1 MISQKEKRAFAL
13 FFLMHFCL
21 FSFLFGQSILSC
33 SLVSGILCGHRG
45 KEREENRRI
54 HQIEQNQIFVQKGG
68 RTDEFWTAMSAMTVF
83 SMAAVIL

>member
-54 HQIEQNQIFVQKGG
+54 HQIEQNQIFVQKREGG
-68 RTDEFWTAMSAMTVF
+68 SVQTRSGQQC
-83 SMAAVIL
+83 LQ